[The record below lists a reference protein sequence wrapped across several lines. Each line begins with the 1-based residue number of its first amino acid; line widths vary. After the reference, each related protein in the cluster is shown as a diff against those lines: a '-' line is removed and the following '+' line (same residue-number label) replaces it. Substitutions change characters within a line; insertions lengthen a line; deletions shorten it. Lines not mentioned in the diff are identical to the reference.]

1 MELLKSIRKLRIVAL
16 FLFIFPAFAIIG
28 SLVIHNYLVS
38 FKYSK
43 DTNYNFET
51 NLSGSSI
58 EILCSED
65 NNFCRDRIEK
75 FKTLKPCYENEID
88 TKYLDAKANFEI
100 KSFKSIEDIEYYDGN
115 VIFRAEISSRKNEN
129 CILNS
134 NSNYLYSIFPLFYE
148 TVVSVKDN
156 AKLGTSVSVNPFF
169 YGETSISNIAKR
181 YPVNFFFKSFLYIS
195 GVLMFI
201 YWRYYNTVINE
212 INSTQKNNL
221 FFLFG
226 ILSAIFL
233 ILHVFFLGWT
243 FESEF
248 LTKLRRTF
256 VVFFVFFE
264 ILAQSFLI
272 KKIVNI
278 KYKIKDYVNNIY
290 IYLKLFLVILICSI
304 TIIILFILIFY
315 NLDSKIDYILE
326 WNYFVVLLIFYL
338 LSFLMWKK
346 FNQI

>member
-1 MELLKSIRKLRIVAL
+1 MQINNSIRRLRIVAL

-100 KSFKSIEDIEYYDGN
+100 KSFKAIEDIEYYDGN

-148 TVVSVKDN
+148 TVVSVKDMK
-156 AKLGTSVSVNPFF
+156 ARHKCFVNPFF

-212 INSTQKNNL
+212 INSTQKNNYI
-221 FFLFG
+221 FF
-226 ILSAIFL
+226 IWHSLSNIF
-233 ILHVFFLGWT
+233 
-243 FESEF
+243 
-248 LTKLRRTF
+248 
-256 VVFFVFFE
+256 
-264 ILAQSFLI
+264 
-272 KKIVNI
+272 NI
-278 KYKIKDYVNNIY
+278 A
-290 IYLKLFLVILICSI
+290 C
-304 TIIILFILIFY
+304 IFSWM
-315 NLDSKIDYILE
+315 D
-326 WNYFVVLLIFYL
+326 F
-338 LSFLMWKK
+338 
-346 FNQI
+346 